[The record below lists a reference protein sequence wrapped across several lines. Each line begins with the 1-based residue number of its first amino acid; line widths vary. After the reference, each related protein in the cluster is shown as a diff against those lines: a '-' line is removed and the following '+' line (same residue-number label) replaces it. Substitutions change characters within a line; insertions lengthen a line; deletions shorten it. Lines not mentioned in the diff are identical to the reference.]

1 MAILI
6 RNLLNCLQDKEAIFM
21 AKYTDDELD
30 DGEDID
36 YADLYDDDD
45 DIDDTFSGSELEVEE
60 ILESLIEDLTE
71 TQLEDLHRKL
81 GEHILAVISR
91 TKL

>member
-1 MAILI
+1 MA
-6 RNLLNCLQDKEAIFM
+6 R
-21 AKYTDDELD
+21 YTDDDLD

-36 YADLYDDDD
+36 YADLYDDDEE
-45 DIDDTFSGSELEVEE
+45 IDDTFSGSELEVEE

-81 GEHILAVISR
+81 GEHILAVTNR

>member
-1 MAILI
+1 M
-6 RNLLNCLQDKEAIFM
+6 FM
-21 AKYTDDELD
+21 ARYTDDDDLD

-36 YADLYDDDD
+36 YADLYDDDEE
-45 DIDDTFSGSELEVEE
+45 IDDTFSGSELEVEE

-81 GEHILAVISR
+81 GEHILAVTSR